1 MSLRL
6 PLSFRTLLVAAL
18 AAGGGGA
25 AHAAG
30 IDEVQRAGVLRV
42 CTPGDYKPFS
52 FALPDG
58 SFEGLDVDLMGS
70 LAASLGV
77 KPQFVKTSWAKLMD
91 DFTSGS
97 CDIAAGGI
105 SVTLERQKRAWFS
118 APYMVNGKTPLVRCA
133 DVARF
138 QSVAAIDQPGVKV
151 VANPG
156 GSNERFARANFKTA
170 QLTIHPDN
178 LSIFNEVLSGRADV
192 FVTES
197 AETLVQQKLHPGL
210 CAVNPDKPLQYG
222 EMAYLLPRGDS
233 LSKAYVDQ
241 WLHLLKA
248 QGDYQRMAAKW
259 LN

>member
-1 MSLRL
+1 MSLFSRSFVATAL
-6 PLSFRTLLVAAL
+6 LALSCSAAQ
-18 AAGGGGA
+18 AASL
-25 AHAAG
+25 
-30 IDEVQRAGVLRV
+30 DEVQKAGVLKV

-58 SFEGLDVDLMGS
+58 SFEGLDVDLVAS

-91 DFTSGS
+91 DFTGGA
-97 CDIAAGGI
+97 CDIAVGGI

-118 APYMVNGKTPLVRCA
+118 VPYMVNGKTPLVRCA
-133 DVARF
+133 DVSRY
-138 QSVAAIDQPGVKV
+138 QTVAAIDQAGVKV

-170 QLTIHPDN
+170 QLTIHTDN
-178 LSIFNEVLSGRADV
+178 ITIFNEVLSGRADV

-197 AETLVQQKLHPGL
+197 AETLVQQKLNPGL

-222 EMAYLLPRGDS
+222 EMAYLLPRGDT
-233 LSKAYVDQ
+233 LTKAYVDQ
-241 WLHLLKA
+241 WLHLIRA
-248 QGDYQRMAAKW
+248 QGDYQRITAKW

>member
-1 MSLRL
+1 MSLFSR
-6 PLSFRTLLVAAL
+6 SFVATALVAL
-18 AAGGGGA
+18 SCSAAQA
-25 AHAAG
+25 ASL
-30 IDEVQRAGVLRV
+30 DEVQKAGVLKV

-58 SFEGLDVDLMGS
+58 SFEGLDVDLVAS

-91 DFTSGS
+91 DFTGGA
-97 CDIAAGGI
+97 CDIAVGGI

-133 DVARF
+133 DVSRY
-138 QSVAAIDQPGVKV
+138 QTVAAIDQAGVKV

-170 QLTIHPDN
+170 QLTIHTDN
-178 LSIFNEVLSGRADV
+178 ITIFNEVLSGRADV

-197 AETLVQQKLHPGL
+197 AETLVQQKLNPGL

-222 EMAYLLPRGDS
+222 EMAYLLPRGDT
-233 LSKAYVDQ
+233 LTKAYVDQ
-241 WLHLLKA
+241 WLHLIRA
-248 QGDYQRMAAKW
+248 QGDYQRITAKW

>member
-1 MSLRL
+1 MSFFSR
-6 PLSFRTLLVAAL
+6 SLVATAL
-18 AAGGGGA
+18 VVLSCSAAQ
-25 AHAAG
+25 AG
-30 IDEVQRAGVLRV
+30 SLDEVQKAGVLKV

-58 SFEGLDVDLMGS
+58 RFEGLDVDLVAS

-77 KPQFVKTSWAKLMD
+77 KAQFVKTSWAKLMD
-91 DFTSGS
+91 DFTGGA
-97 CDIAAGGI
+97 CDIAVGGI

-133 DVARF
+133 DVSRY
-138 QSVAAIDQPGVKV
+138 QTVAAIDQPGVKV

-170 QLTIHPDN
+170 QLTIHTDN
-178 LSIFNEVLSGRADV
+178 ITIFDEVLSGRADV

-197 AETLVQQKLHPGL
+197 AETLVQQKLKPGL

-222 EMAYLLPRGDS
+222 EMAYLLPRGDT
-233 LSKAYVDQ
+233 LTKAYVDQ
-241 WLHLLKA
+241 WLHLIRA
-248 QGDYQRMAAKW
+248 QGEYQRIAAQW
-259 LN
+259 LH